1 MSAIDSVDESFSRI
15 KHLLPDDFW
24 YNNFKPK
31 AQKEL
36 NKQWAS
42 HKDGAS
48 VGDSKTLNTTY
59 KGTITLVRNTGMAQS
74 GLMML

>member
-1 MSAIDSVDESFSRI
+1 MSAIDRVDESVSHI
-15 KHLLPDDFW
+15 KQLLPDDFW
-24 YNNFKPK
+24 YNHYKPK

-36 NKQWAS
+36 NKQWTS
-42 HKDGAS
+42 QKDGAS

-59 KGTITLVRNTGMAQS
+59 KGTITPVRSTGMAQS

>member
-1 MSAIDSVDESFSRI
+1 MSAIDNIDENRRPI
-15 KHLLPDDFW
+15 VELPDDFW
-24 YNNFKPK
+24 YNHFKPK

-42 HKDGAS
+42 QKDGAS

-59 KGTITLVRNTGMAQS
+59 RGSIIPIRSTGMVQS
-74 GLMML
+74 GLTML